1 MRIHGSGLNNADVS
15 KLEMLGVTT
24 VQLVNLTA
32 KHTFAREEIEEL
44 KRIILEATMLPMQ
57 EEKHDLKLFLRLV
70 SGPSMAPST
79 GHQRAMGPQIT
90 LCMPATQTGRRCW
103 PSSCRS
109 FLSLRRYLS

>member
-44 KRIILEATMLPMQ
+44 RYHSRGDNASHAGREA
-57 EEKHDLKLFLRLV
+57 
-70 SGPSMAPST
+70 
-79 GHQRAMGPQIT
+79 
-90 LCMPATQTGRRCW
+90 
-103 PSSCRS
+103 
-109 FLSLRRYLS
+109 